1 MLAEAAQTVDH
12 VVIIHRG
19 RLVATGRLEELTERG
34 GTLED
39 VFLQLTGAA
48 S

>member
-1 MLAEAAQTVDH
+1 
-12 VVIIHRG
+12 VIIDRG
-19 RLVATGRLEELTERG
+19 RLVATGRLEKLTEGG

-48 S
+48 P

>member
-1 MLAEAAQTVDH
+1 
-12 VVIIHRG
+12 VVIIDRG
-19 RLVATGRLEELTERG
+19 RLVATGRLDELTERG

-39 VFLQLTGAA
+39 IFLQLTGAA

>member
-1 MLAEAAQTVDH
+1 MLAEAAQTVDQ

-19 RLVATGRLEELTERG
+19 RRVASGRLDALTERG
-34 GTLED
+34 TTLED
-39 VFLQLTGAA
+39 VFLGLTGGP

>member
-1 MLAEAAQTVDH
+1 
-12 VVIIHRG
+12 VIIHRG
-19 RLVATGRLEELTERG
+19 RLVATGTLEELTEGG

-39 VFLQLTGAA
+39 VFLEQTGAA